1 MSEESLYR
9 ARVSRGLCP
18 KALDFVSSLRDDER
32 ILVDDI
38 LGTLAHVLGLKEA
51 GVLTE
56 RECRKIC
63 RVLGGLLKQARS
75 GELRLEGPYEDVHE
89 FLENEVIKRVGIE
102 IGGKIHSG
110 RSRNDQVALAIR
122 LRVRKELLKTCDLL
136 LKTSEE
142 FLHRAEGCVEL
153 PIPFYTHTQQAQIG
167 SLGHYFL
174 SKFDDLL
181 EDYDRLVDCFKRV
194 NLSPLG
200 ACAVAGTGLPIKREM
215 AVKLLGFS
223 GLVEN
228 SLSAVSSRGFM
239 LEVASCL
246 NILMSDL
253 SRIAEDLILWS
264 SNEFGF
270 VTPSDE
276 YASTSSVMPQK
287 VNPCTLELMRAR
299 AAEVQGLCMGLFS
312 ILKGLVTGY
321 NRDLQE
327 TKPILWKIFDLT
339 QDSLAVLKGVIS
351 TLKINEE
358 RCLSVSRGSY
368 ALALDLAE
376 GLVLEYGVPFRLAHR
391 VIGQAVRKCAEEG
404 RKLTEL
410 SVQELEEISEKAG
423 QKLKL
428 RPDFIKKY
436 AEPLASLRFRKTRG
450 SPNPAEAR
458 RMLLKRRGELK
469 KRRRSLDE
477 VQNKIDKSISELL
490 RKAGVR

>member
-1 MSEESLYR
+1 
-9 ARVSRGLCP
+9 
-18 KALDFVSSLRDDER
+18 
-32 ILVDDI
+32 
-38 LGTLAHVLGLKEA
+38 
-51 GVLTE
+51 
-56 RECRKIC
+56 
-63 RVLGGLLKQARS
+63 
-75 GELRLEGPYEDVHE
+75 
-89 FLENEVIKRVGIE
+89 
-102 IGGKIHSG
+102 
-110 RSRNDQVALAIR
+110 
-122 LRVRKELLKTCDLL
+122 
-136 LKTSEE
+136 
-142 FLHRAEGCVEL
+142 
-153 PIPFYTHTQQAQIG
+153 
-167 SLGHYFL
+167 
-174 SKFDDLL
+174 
-181 EDYDRLVDCFKRV
+181 
-194 NLSPLG
+194 
-200 ACAVAGTGLPIKREM
+200 
-215 AVKLLGFS
+215 
-223 GLVEN
+223 
-228 SLSAVSSRGFM
+228 
-239 LEVASCL
+239 
-246 NILMSDL
+246 
-253 SRIAEDLILWS
+253 
-264 SNEFGF
+264 
-270 VTPSDE
+270 
-276 YASTSSVMPQK
+276 